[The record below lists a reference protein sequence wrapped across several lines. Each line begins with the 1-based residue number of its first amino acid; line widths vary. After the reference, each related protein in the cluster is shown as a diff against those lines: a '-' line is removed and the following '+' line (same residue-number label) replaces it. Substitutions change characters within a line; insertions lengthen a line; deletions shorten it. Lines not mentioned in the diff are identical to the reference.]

1 LIQHEN
7 KNNKIEIKYI
17 KNKEKIEILTQIE
30 QIKKKVAKLSMLNID
45 KLLLIIKK
53 FEEKVNS
60 IKEII
65 DINTKNDL

>member
-1 LIQHEN
+1 MIQHEN